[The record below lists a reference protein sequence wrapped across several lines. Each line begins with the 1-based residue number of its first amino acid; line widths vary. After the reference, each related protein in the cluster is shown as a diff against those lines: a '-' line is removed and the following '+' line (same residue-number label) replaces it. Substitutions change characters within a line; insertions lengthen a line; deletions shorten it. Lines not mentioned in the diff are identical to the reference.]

1 MHSNQS
7 PGNYPMSDYNL
18 IIDGKKVTTDE
29 TFPVINPAT
38 EEVVAQCPKATVEH
52 VNQAVAAAR
61 RAFPAW
67 SATPDAERSRMV
79 HAIADALEANAEE
92 LTKLLTLEQGK
103 PGVGFAGMGGG
114 FEIGGTLAWA
124 HATADLE
131 LPVEVI
137 QDNDEARIEVHR
149 KPLGV
154 IGSITPWNFPLMIA
168 IWHTM
173 PALRSGNTVVIKPSE
188 FTPLTTLRAAEII
201 NEIVPPG
208 VFNIV
213 TGDGSLG
220 AAISNHPDIN
230 KIVFTGSTPTGKKIM
245 ESAAGSLKRI
255 TLELGGNDAAIVLP
269 DTDVAAAAPKIF
281 ATALFN
287 NGQTC
292 AALKRLYVHE
302 DIYEEMCEALAAIAA
317 GVTTG
322 DGSGDVDFGPIQ
334 NKTQYEKVCT
344 IAREAKDSGARF
356 LTGGEPTGGAGY
368 FFPVTIVA
376 DIADDTRLVAEEPF
390 GPILPILKFSD
401 VEDALR
407 RANDSNN
414 GLGGSVWSSDVA
426 AASALA
432 SRLECGTAWV
442 NSHAAIQPNMPFGGV
457 KESGLGVEFG
467 RYGLEEYTNIQSLY
481 IAKN

>member
-1 MHSNQS
+1 M
-7 PGNYPMSDYNL
+7 PDYNL
-18 IIDGKKVTTDE
+18 IIDGKKVATDE

-79 HAIADALEANAEE
+79 HAIADALEAHSEE

-255 TLELGGNDAAIVLP
+255 TLELGGNDAAIVLA
-269 DTDVAAAAPKIF
+269 DTDVAATAPKIF

-334 NKTQYEKVCT
+334 NKAQYEKVCT

-356 LTGGEPTGGAGY
+356 LTGGEPTSGAGY

-426 AASALA
+426 AATALA

>member
-1 MHSNQS
+1 M
-7 PGNYPMSDYNL
+7 PAYNL
-18 IIDGKKVTTDE
+18 IIDGKKVTTAE
-29 TFPVINPAT
+29 TFPVLNPAT
-38 EEVVAQCPKATVEH
+38 EQVVAQAPKATAEH
-52 VNQAVAAAR
+52 LNQAVAAAR

-67 SATPDAERSRMV
+67 SATPDAERSRLV
-79 HAIADALEANAEE
+79 HAIADALGAHSEE

-103 PGVGFAGMGGG
+103 PGVGFAGMGGA
-114 FEIGGTLAWA
+114 FEIGGTLMWA

-137 QDNDEARIEVHR
+137 QDNEQARIEIHR

-168 IWHTM
+168 IWHVM

-188 FTPLTTLRAAEII
+188 FTPLTTLRAVEIM
-201 NEIVPPG
+201 NEILPPG
-208 VFNIV
+208 VINIV

-220 AAISNHPDIN
+220 AAMSSHPDIN
-230 KIVFTGSTPTGKKIM
+230 KIVFTGSTATGKKIM
-245 ESAAGSLKRI
+245 QSAAGNLKRI

-302 DIYEEMCEALAAIAA
+302 DIYDEMCDALAAIARS
-317 GVTTG
+317 VKTG
-322 DGSGDVDFGPIQ
+322 DGSIEGMDFGPIQ
-334 NKTQYEKVCT
+334 NKTQFDKVCA
-344 IAREAKDSGARF
+344 IASQAKASGARF
-356 LTGGEPTGGAGY
+356 LTGGEPVQGPGY

-390 GPILPILKFSD
+390 GPILPVLKFSD

-426 AASALA
+426 RATALA

-442 NSHAAIQPNMPFGGV
+442 NGHAMIQPNMPFGGV
-457 KESGLGVEFG
+457 KESGVGVEFG

-481 IAKN
+481 IARG

>member
-1 MHSNQS
+1 MT
-7 PGNYPMSDYNL
+7 DYKM
-18 IIDGKKVTTDE
+18 IIDGQSVSTEE
-29 TFPVINPAT
+29 TFPVLNPAT
-38 EEVVAQCPKATVEH
+38 EKVIAQCPKANEEH
-52 VNQAVAAAR
+52 VNAAVAAAR
-61 RAFPAW
+61 KAFPAW
-67 SATPDAERSRMV
+67 SATSDSERSSV
-79 HAIADALEANAEE
+79 IHAIAAALEAHSEE
-92 LTKLLTLEQGK
+92 LMKLLTLEQGK
-103 PGVGFAGMGGG
+103 PAGGFAGLGGG
-114 FEIGGTLAWA
+114 FEMGGTVAWC

-131 LPVEVI
+131 LPVDVI

-154 IGSITPWNFPLMIA
+154 VGSITPWNFPLLIA

-173 PALRSGNTVVIKPSE
+173 PALRSGNTIVIKPSE

-201 NEIVPPG
+201 NELVPPG

-220 AAISNHPDIN
+220 AAISSHPDIN
-230 KIVFTGSTPTGKKIM
+230 KMVFTGSTPTGKKIM
-245 ESAAGSLKRI
+245 QSAAGNLKRV

-269 DTDVAAAAPKIF
+269 DTDVEAMAPKIF
-281 ATALFN
+281 ATAMMN

-302 DIYEEMCEALAAIAA
+302 DIYDDMCQALTAIASS
-317 GVTTG
+317 VTTG

-334 NKTQYEKVCT
+334 NKPQFDKVCKM
-344 IAREAKDSGARF
+344 AEEAKASGARF
-356 LTGGEPTGGAGY
+356 LTGGEVSDEPGY
-368 FFPVTIVA
+368 FYPVTIVA
-376 DIADDTRLVAEEPF
+376 DIADDTRLVSEEPF

-414 GLGGSVWSSDVA
+414 GLGGSVWSSDVEVA
-426 AASALA
+426 TALA

-442 NSHAAIQPNMPFGGV
+442 NSHAMIQPDAPFGGV

-467 RYGLEEYTNIQSLY
+467 RYGLEEYTSIQTLS
-481 IAKN
+481 IARG

>member
-1 MHSNQS
+1 
-7 PGNYPMSDYNL
+7 MSDYNL
-18 IIDGKKVTTDE
+18 IIDGKKVATEE

-79 HAIADALEANAEE
+79 HAIADALEAHSEE

-114 FEIGGTLAWA
+114 FEVGGTLAWA

-255 TLELGGNDAAIVLP
+255 TLELGGNDAAIVLA

-302 DIYEEMCEALAAIAA
+302 DIYDEMCEALAAIA
-317 GVTTG
+317 GSVTTG

-334 NKTQYEKVCT
+334 NKPQYEKVCT

-356 LTGGEPTGGAGY
+356 LTGGEPASGAGY

-414 GLGGSVWSSDVA
+414 GLGGSVWSSDIA

-442 NSHAAIQPNMPFGGV
+442 NSHATIQPNMPFGGV

>member
-1 MHSNQS
+1 MT
-7 PGNYPMSDYNL
+7 DYKM
-18 IIDGKKVTTDE
+18 IIDGKGVSTDE
-29 TFPVINPAT
+29 TFPVLNPAT
-38 EEVVAQCPKATVEH
+38 EEVVAQCPKANEEH
-52 VNQAVAAAR
+52 VNLAVAAAR

-67 SATPDAERSRMV
+67 SATADSERSRVV
-79 HAIADALEANAEE
+79 HAIADALEAHSEE
-92 LTKLLTLEQGK
+92 LVKLLTLEQGK
-103 PGVGFAGMGGG
+103 PAGGFAGLGGG
-114 FEIGGTLAWA
+114 FEMGGTVAWC

-154 IGSITPWNFPLMIA
+154 VGSITPWNFPLLIA

-201 NEIVPPG
+201 NELLPPG
-208 VFNIV
+208 VFNII

-220 AAISNHPDIN
+220 AAISSHPDIN
-230 KIVFTGSTPTGKKIM
+230 KMVFTGSTPTGKKIM
-245 ESAAGSLKRI
+245 QSAAVNLKRV

-269 DTDVAAAAPKIF
+269 DTDVEAMAPKIF
-281 ATALFN
+281 ATAMMN

-302 DIYEEMCEALAAIAA
+302 DIYEDMCQALAAIASS
-317 GVTTG
+317 VTTG

-334 NKTQYEKVCT
+334 NKAQFDRVCEL
-344 IAREAKDSGARF
+344 AEEAKASGARF
-356 LTGGEPTGGAGY
+356 LTGGEVSDGPGY
-368 FFPVTIVA
+368 FYPVTIVA
-376 DIADDTRLVAEEPF
+376 DIADDTRLVSEEPF

-414 GLGGSVWSSDVA
+414 GLGGSVWSSDVQVA
-426 AASALA
+426 TELA

-442 NSHAAIQPNMPFGGV
+442 NSHAMIQPDAPFGGV
-457 KESGLGVEFG
+457 KESGIGVEFG
-467 RYGLEEYTNIQSLY
+467 RYGLEEYTSIQTLNI
-481 IAKN
+481 ARG

>member
-1 MHSNQS
+1 M
-7 PGNYPMSDYNL
+7 PDYQL
-18 IIDGKKVTTDE
+18 IIDGKKVDTAE

-38 EEVVAQCPKATVEH
+38 EEVAAQCPKATLAQLDE
-52 VNQAVAAAR
+52 AVAAAR

-67 SATPDAERSRMV
+67 SATPDAERSKLC
-79 HAIADALEANAEE
+79 HQIADVLEAHSEE
-92 LTKLLTLEQGK
+92 LTRLLTLEQGK
-103 PGVGFAGMGGG
+103 PGVGFAGMGAA
-114 FEIGGTLAWA
+114 FELGGTLAWA

-131 LPVEVI
+131 LPVEVV

-168 IWHTM
+168 IWHVM

-188 FTPLTTLRAAEII
+188 FTPLTTIRAVELM
-201 NEIVPPG
+201 NEILPPG
-208 VFNIV
+208 VINVV

-220 AAISNHPDIN
+220 AAISSHPDIN
-230 KIVFTGSTPTGKKIM
+230 KIVFTGSTATGKKIM
-245 ESAAGSLKRI
+245 QSAAGNLKRI

-302 DIYEEMCEALAAIAA
+302 DIYDEMCEALAAIANS
-317 GVTTG
+317 VKTG
-322 DGSGDVDFGPIQ
+322 DGSVEGMDFGPIQ
-334 NKTQYEKVCT
+334 NKPQFDKVCA
-344 IAREAKDSGARF
+344 IAREAQESGARF
-356 LTGGEPTGGAGY
+356 LSGGEPAGGPGY

-376 DIADDTRLVAEEPF
+376 DIGDDTRLVAEEPF
-390 GPILPILKFSD
+390 GPILPVIKFRD

-414 GLGGSVWSSDVA
+414 GLGGSVWSRDVA
-426 AASALA
+426 RASELA
-432 SRLECGTAWV
+432 GRLECGTAWV
-442 NSHAAIQPNMPFGGV
+442 NSHAMIQPNMPFGGV
-457 KESGLGVEFG
+457 KESGMGVEFG
-467 RYGLEEYTNIQSLY
+467 RYGLEEYTSIQSLY
-481 IAKN
+481 IAKGW

>member
-1 MHSNQS
+1 MT
-7 PGNYPMSDYNL
+7 DYKL
-18 IIDGKKVTTDE
+18 IIDGKKVATAE
-29 TFPVINPAT
+29 TFPVLNPAT
-38 EEVVAQCPKATVEH
+38 EEVIAQCPKATPEH
-52 VNQAVAAAR
+52 VDQAVAAAR
-61 RAFPAW
+61 RAFPSW
-67 SATPDAERSRMV
+67 SATPDAERSRIV
-79 HAIADALEANAEE
+79 HAIADALEAHSEE
-92 LTKLLTLEQGK
+92 LSKLLTLEQGK
-103 PGVGFAGMGGG
+103 PGVGFAGMGAA
-114 FEIGGTLAWA
+114 FEIGGTMAWA

-137 QDNDEARIEVHR
+137 QDNEEARIEVHR

-201 NEIVPPG
+201 NELVPPG

-220 AAISNHPDIN
+220 AALSSHPDIN
-230 KIVFTGSTPTGKKIM
+230 KMVFTGSTATGKKIM
-245 ESAAGSLKRI
+245 QSAAGNLKRI

-302 DIYEEMCEALAAIAA
+302 DIYDEMCEALAAIARS
-317 GVTTG
+317 VKTG
-322 DGSGDVDFGPIQ
+322 DGSGEVDFGPIQ
-334 NKTQYEKVCT
+334 NKAQFDKVCT
-344 IAREAKDSGARF
+344 IAREAKASGARF
-356 LTGGEPTGGAGY
+356 LTGGEPVEGAGY

-390 GPILPILKFSD
+390 GPILPILKFTD

-414 GLGGSVWSSDVA
+414 GLGGSVWSGDTQR
-426 AASALA
+426 ASELA

-442 NSHAAIQPNMPFGGV
+442 NAHAMIQPNMPFGGV

-481 IAKN
+481 IARK

>member
-1 MHSNQS
+1 MT
-7 PGNYPMSDYNL
+7 DYKL
-18 IIDGKKVTTDE
+18 IIDGKKVATAE
-29 TFPVINPAT
+29 TFPVLNPAT
-38 EEVVAQCPKATVEH
+38 EEVIAQCPKATPEH
-52 VNQAVAAAR
+52 VDQAVAAAR
-61 RAFPAW
+61 RAFPSW
-67 SATPDAERSRMV
+67 SATPDAERSRIV
-79 HAIADALEANAEE
+79 HAIADALEAHSEE
-92 LTKLLTLEQGK
+92 LSKLLTLEQGK
-103 PGVGFAGMGGG
+103 PGVGFAGMGAA
-114 FEIGGTLAWA
+114 FEIGGTMAWA

-137 QDNDEARIEVHR
+137 QDNEEARIEVHR

-201 NEIVPPG
+201 NELVPPG

-220 AAISNHPDIN
+220 AALSSHPDIN
-230 KIVFTGSTPTGKKIM
+230 KMVFTGSTATGKKIM
-245 ESAAGSLKRI
+245 QSAAGNLKRI

-302 DIYEEMCEALAAIAA
+302 DIYDEMCEALAAIARS
-317 GVTTG
+317 VKTG
-322 DGSGDVDFGPIQ
+322 DGSGEVDFGPIQ
-334 NKTQYEKVCT
+334 NKAQFDKVCT
-344 IAREAKDSGARF
+344 IAREAKASGARF
-356 LTGGEPTGGAGY
+356 LTGGEPVEGAGY

-390 GPILPILKFSD
+390 GPILPILKFTD

-414 GLGGSVWSSDVA
+414 GLGGSVWSGDTQL
-426 AASALA
+426 ASELA

-442 NSHAAIQPNMPFGGV
+442 NAHAMIQPNMPFGGV

-481 IAKN
+481 IARK

>member
-1 MHSNQS
+1 MT
-7 PGNYPMSDYNL
+7 DYKM
-18 IIDGKKVTTDE
+18 IIDGKGVSTDE
-29 TFPVINPAT
+29 TFPVLNPAT
-38 EEVVAQCPKATVEH
+38 EEVVAQCPKANEEH
-52 VNQAVAAAR
+52 VNLAVAAAR

-67 SATPDAERSRMV
+67 SATADSERSRV
-79 HAIADALEANAEE
+79 LHAIADALEAHSEE
-92 LTKLLTLEQGK
+92 LVKLLTLEQGK
-103 PGVGFAGMGGG
+103 PAGGFAGLGGG
-114 FEIGGTLAWA
+114 FEMGGTVAWC

-154 IGSITPWNFPLMIA
+154 VGSITPWNFPLLIA

-201 NEIVPPG
+201 NELVPPG
-208 VFNIV
+208 VFNII

-220 AAISNHPDIN
+220 AAISSHPDIN
-230 KIVFTGSTPTGKKIM
+230 KMVFTGSTPTGKKIM
-245 ESAAGSLKRI
+245 QSAAVNLKRV

-269 DTDVAAAAPKIF
+269 DTDVEAMAPKIF
-281 ATALFN
+281 ATAMMN

-302 DIYEEMCEALAAIAA
+302 DIYDDMCQALAAIASS
-317 GVTTG
+317 VTTG

-334 NKTQYEKVCT
+334 NKPQFDRVCQL
-344 IAREAKDSGARF
+344 AEEAKASGARF
-356 LTGGEPTGGAGY
+356 LTGGEVSDGPGY
-368 FFPVTIVA
+368 FYPVTIVA
-376 DIADDTRLVAEEPF
+376 DIADDTRLVSEEPF

-407 RANDSNN
+407 RANDSNS
-414 GLGGSVWSSDVA
+414 GLGGSVWSSDVQVA
-426 AASALA
+426 TELA

-442 NSHAAIQPNMPFGGV
+442 NSHAMIQPDAPFGGV
-457 KESGLGVEFG
+457 KESGIGVEFG
-467 RYGLEEYTNIQSLY
+467 RYGLEEYTSIQTLNI
-481 IAKN
+481 ARG

>member
-1 MHSNQS
+1 M
-7 PGNYPMSDYNL
+7 PAYKL
-18 IIDGKKVTTDE
+18 IIDGKKVSTAE
-29 TFPVINPAT
+29 TFPVLNPAT
-38 EEVVAQCPKATVEH
+38 EEVAAQCPKATVEH
-52 VNQAVAAAR
+52 LNQAVAAAR
-61 RAFPAW
+61 QAFPAW
-67 SATPDAERSRMV
+67 SATPDAERSRLI
-79 HAIADALEANAEE
+79 HAVADALDTHKDE

-103 PGVGFAGMGGG
+103 PAVGFAGMGGA

-124 HATADLE
+124 HATADLQ

-168 IWHTM
+168 IWHVM

-188 FTPLTTLRAAEII
+188 FTPLTTLRAVEIM
-201 NEIVPPG
+201 NEILPPG
-208 VFNIV
+208 VINIV

-220 AAISNHPDIN
+220 AAMSSHPDIN
-230 KIVFTGSTPTGKKIM
+230 KIVFTGSTATGKKIIQ
-245 ESAAGSLKRI
+245 SAAGNLKRL
-255 TLELGGNDAAIVLP
+255 TLELGGNDAAIVLA

-302 DIYEEMCEALAAIAA
+302 DIYDEMCDALAAIA
-317 GVTTG
+317 GSVKTG
-322 DGSGDVDFGPIQ
+322 DGSGEVDFGPIQ
-334 NKTQYEKVCT
+334 NKAQFDKVCA
-344 IAREAKDSGARF
+344 IAGEAKASGARF
-356 LTGGEPTGGAGY
+356 LTGGEPIKGAGY

-414 GLGGSVWSSDVA
+414 GLGGSVWSADVA
-426 AASALA
+426 RATALA

-442 NSHAAIQPNMPFGGV
+442 NGHAMIQPNMPFGGV
-457 KESGLGVEFG
+457 KESGVGVEFG

-481 IAKN
+481 IAKG

>member
-1 MHSNQS
+1 M
-7 PGNYPMSDYNL
+7 
-18 IIDGKKVTTDE
+18 IIDGKKVSADE
-29 TFPVINPAT
+29 SFPVINPAT
-38 EEVVAQCPKATVEH
+38 EEVIAQCPRATAEH
-52 VNQAVAAAR
+52 VDQAVAAAR
-61 RAFPAW
+61 RAFPSW
-67 SATPDAERSRMV
+67 SATPDAERSRIV
-79 HAIADALEANAEE
+79 HAIADALEAHSEE
-92 LTKLLTLEQGK
+92 LTRLLTLEQGK
-103 PGVGFAGMGGG
+103 PAVGFAGMGAA

-201 NEIVPPG
+201 NGIVPPG

-220 AAISNHPDIN
+220 AILSSHPDIN

-245 ESAAGSLKRI
+245 QSASGNLKRI

-302 DIYEEMCEALAAIAA
+302 DIYEEMCEALATIARS
-317 GVTTG
+317 VKTG
-322 DGSGDVDFGPIQ
+322 DGSTEVDFGPIQ
-334 NKTQYEKVCT
+334 NKTQFDKVCT
-344 IAREAKDSGARF
+344 IAREAKASGARF
-356 LTGGEPTGGAGY
+356 LTGGEPVAGPGY

-390 GPILPILKFSD
+390 GPILPILKYTD

-414 GLGGSVWSSDVA
+414 GLGGSVWSGDVQR
-426 AASALA
+426 ASELA
-432 SRLECGTAWV
+432 GRLECGTAWV
-442 NSHAAIQPNMPFGGV
+442 NAHAMIQPNMPFGGV
-457 KESGLGVEFG
+457 KESGMGVEFG

-481 IAKN
+481 IARQ

>member
-1 MHSNQS
+1 M
-7 PGNYPMSDYNL
+7 PEYNL
-18 IIDGKKVTTDE
+18 IIDGKKVTTAE

-38 EEVVAQCPKATVEH
+38 EEVIAQCPKATVEH
-52 VNQAVAAAR
+52 VDQAVAAAR

-67 SATPDAERSRMV
+67 SATPDAERSRLI
-79 HAIADALEANAEE
+79 HAIADALEAHGEE

-114 FEIGGTLAWA
+114 YELGGTLAWA

-131 LPVEVI
+131 LPVDVL
-137 QDNDEARIEVHR
+137 QDDDVARIEVHR

-188 FTPLTTLRAAEII
+188 FTPLTTLRTVEII
-201 NEIVPPG
+201 NEILPPG

-220 AAISNHPDIN
+220 AAITNHPDID

-255 TLELGGNDAAIVLP
+255 TLELGGNDAAIVLA

-281 ATALFN
+281 AAALFN

-302 DIYEEMCEALAAIAA
+302 DIYDEMCDALAAIASS
-317 GVTTG
+317 VTTG

-334 NKTQYEKVCT
+334 NKPQYEKVCT

-356 LTGGEPTGGAGY
+356 LTGGEPISGAGY

-390 GPILPILKFSD
+390 GPILPISKFSD

-414 GLGGSVWSSDVA
+414 GLGGSVWSNDVA

-442 NSHAAIQPNMPFGGV
+442 NSHAMIQPNMPFGGV
-457 KESGLGVEFG
+457 KESGMGVEFG
-467 RYGLEEYTNIQSLY
+467 RYGLEEYTNLQSLY
-481 IAKN
+481 IAKG

>member
-1 MHSNQS
+1 MHVYSQ
-7 PGNYPMSDYNL
+7 
-18 IIDGKKVTTDE
+18 IIDGKKVSTAE

-38 EEVVAQCPKATVEH
+38 EEVVAQCPKGTAEH
-52 VNQAVAAAR
+52 VDLAVTAAR

-67 SATPDAERSRMV
+67 SATPDAERSRIV
-79 HAIADALEANAEE
+79 HAIADALEAHSEE

-103 PGVGFAGMGGG
+103 PGVGFAGMGAA

-220 AAISNHPDIN
+220 AAISSHPDIN
-230 KIVFTGSTPTGKKIM
+230 KIVFTGSTATGKKIM
-245 ESAAGSLKRI
+245 QSAAGNLKRI

-302 DIYEEMCEALAAIAA
+302 DIYDEMCDALAAIASS
-317 GVTTG
+317 VKTG

-334 NKTQYEKVCT
+334 NKAQFEKVCA
-344 IAREAKDSGARF
+344 IASEAKASGARF
-356 LTGGEPTGGAGY
+356 LTGGEAAGGAGF

-376 DIADDTRLVAEEPF
+376 DIADDTRLVREEPF

-414 GLGGSVWSSDVA
+414 GLGGSVWSGDVQR
-426 AASALA
+426 ASELA

-442 NSHAAIQPNMPFGGV
+442 NSHAAIQPDMPFGGV
-457 KESGLGVEFG
+457 KESGVGVEFG

-481 IAKN
+481 IAKG

>member
-1 MHSNQS
+1 
-7 PGNYPMSDYNL
+7 MSAYKL
-18 IIDGKKVTTDE
+18 IIDGKKVSTSE
-29 TFPVINPAT
+29 TFPVLNPAT
-38 EEVVAQCPKATVEH
+38 EQVAAQCPKATVEH
-52 VNQAVAAAR
+52 VNLAVAAAR

-67 SATPDAERSRMV
+67 SATPDAERSRLI
-79 HAIADALEANAEE
+79 HAIADALEAHSEE

-103 PGVGFAGMGGG
+103 PGVGFAGMGAA
-114 FEIGGTLAWA
+114 FEIGGTLGWA

-168 IWHTM
+168 IWHVM

-188 FTPLTTLRAAEII
+188 FTPLTTLRAVELM
-201 NEIVPPG
+201 NEILPPG
-208 VFNIV
+208 VINIV

-220 AAISNHPDIN
+220 AAISSHPDIN
-230 KIVFTGSTPTGKKIM
+230 KIVFTGSTATGKKIM
-245 ESAAGSLKRI
+245 QSAAGNLKRI
-255 TLELGGNDAAIVLP
+255 TLELGGNDAAIVLA

-281 ATALFN
+281 ATAMFN

-302 DIYEEMCEALAAIAA
+302 DIYDEMCQALAAIANS
-317 GVTTG
+317 VKTG
-322 DGSGDVDFGPIQ
+322 DGSGAVDFGPIQ
-334 NKTQYEKVCT
+334 NKTQFDKVCT
-344 IAREAKDSGARF
+344 IASEAKASGARF
-356 LTGGEPTGGAGY
+356 LTGGEPMKGAGY

-376 DIADDTRLVAEEPF
+376 DIADDTRLVKEEPF
-390 GPILPILKFSD
+390 GPILPVLKFSD

-426 AASALA
+426 RASELA

-442 NSHAAIQPNMPFGGV
+442 NSHAMIQPNMPFGGV
-457 KESGLGVEFG
+457 KESGVGVEFG

-481 IAKN
+481 IAKG

>member
-1 MHSNQS
+1 MT
-7 PGNYPMSDYNL
+7 DYKL
-18 IIDGKKVTTDE
+18 IIDGKKVSTAE
-29 TFPVINPAT
+29 TFPVLNPAT
-38 EEVVAQCPKATVEH
+38 EEVVAQCPKATPEH
-52 VNQAVAAAR
+52 VDQAVAAAR

-67 SATPDAERSRMV
+67 SATPDAERSRIV
-79 HAIADALEANAEE
+79 HAIADALEAHSEE
-92 LTKLLTLEQGK
+92 LSKLLTLEQGK
-103 PGVGFAGMGGG
+103 PGVGFAGMGAA
-114 FEIGGTLAWA
+114 FEIGGTMAWA

-201 NEIVPPG
+201 NELVPPG

-220 AAISNHPDIN
+220 AALSSHPDIN
-230 KIVFTGSTPTGKKIM
+230 KMVFTGSTATGKKIM
-245 ESAAGSLKRI
+245 QSAAGNLKRI

-302 DIYEEMCEALAAIAA
+302 DIYDEMCEALAAIARS
-317 GVTTG
+317 VKTG
-322 DGSGDVDFGPIQ
+322 DGSGEVDFGPIQ
-334 NKTQYEKVCT
+334 NKMQFDKVCT
-344 IAREAKDSGARF
+344 IAREAKESGARF
-356 LTGGEPTGGAGY
+356 LTGGEPMEGAGY

-390 GPILPILKFSD
+390 GPILPILKFTD

-414 GLGGSVWSSDVA
+414 GLGGSVWSADTQR
-426 AASALA
+426 ASELA

-442 NSHAAIQPNMPFGGV
+442 NAHAMIQPNMPFGGV

-481 IAKN
+481 IAKK